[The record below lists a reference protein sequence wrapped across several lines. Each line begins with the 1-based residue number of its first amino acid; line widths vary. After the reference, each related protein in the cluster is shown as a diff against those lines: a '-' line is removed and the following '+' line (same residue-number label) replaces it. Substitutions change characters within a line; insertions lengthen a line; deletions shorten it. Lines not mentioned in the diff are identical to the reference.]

1 MKKKIVSLVL
11 AGCLFGGGMGF
22 TANAAEVEDAVA
34 ETSVDE
40 AAQPEESA
48 EEVSETET
56 SAEETV
62 DVEIADEETP
72 LAGPEVEIGSESD
85 EAEVEVEVDED
96 DIPVEFDM
104 GTGDIELELE
114 EVDENEKVDI
124 TPLEEVEKD
133 GVEISDE
140 EVPLA
145 GEEVEAEEESE
156 EDAEAETEKKT
167 VSKLTTIYTQDEN
180 GKVHKITRAITVD
193 ENGNESVDERDE
205 EYGFIGKDGGFYT
218 IGTKI
223 EQDRVYEINVEYVK
237 DVQKIMSLAADE
249 TEVEGEA
256 VDNREDEISFTIT
269 DEIVSVDLSYTTIVS
284 EDQEGP
290 VTSEDANIQ
299 AIFDKVNMPEK
310 LDTGVD
316 IVAHIDENGVVTEIS
331 ATATE
336 PIVRDREVM
345 IAEAAEMDFEFN
357 KEYVEEDVVMEVEV
371 EADAK
376 TEGEAEEISIEDEE
390 TPLAG
395 DMQDAESEDE
405 ESKDVP
411 EEVIKKVEATKE
423 VAIVDE
429 LSDADADAGDEDSDA
444 DEAAADEAAA
454 DDAAEEV
461 IDAVDTA
468 EETTEVV
475 AAEVSVEEISETVE
489 DSVEE

>member
-11 AGCLFGGGMGF
+11 AGCLLGGGMGF
-22 TANAAEVEDAVA
+22 TANAAEI
-34 ETSVDE
+34 E
-40 AAQPEESA
+40 AAQPEESV

-72 LAGPEVEIGSESD
+72 LAGPE
-85 EAEVEVEVDED
+85 AEVEVDED

-104 GTGDIELELE
+104 ETGDIELELE

-124 TPLEEVEKD
+124 TPLEEIEKD

-140 EVPLA
+140 EVPFA
-145 GEEVEAEEESE
+145 GEETEG
-156 EDAEAETEKKT
+156 ETKT
-167 VSKLTTIYTQDEN
+167 EQKVVSKLSTMYTQDAN
-180 GKVHKITRAITVD
+180 GTVHKITRAITVD
-193 ENGNESVDERDE
+193 ENGNESVEETDE
-205 EYGFIGKDGGFYT
+205 EYGYIGKDGGFYT
-218 IGTKI
+218 IETKI
-223 EQDRVYEINVEYVK
+223 EQDRICEINVEYVK
-237 DVQKIMSLAADE
+237 DVQKIMPWDEDAA
-249 TEVEGEA
+249 TENYA
-256 VDNREDEISFTIT
+256 SFTIT
-269 DEIVSVDLSYTTIVS
+269 DEIVGVDLSYTTIAS

-290 VTSEDANIQ
+290 VTSEDTNIQ

-336 PIVRDREVM
+336 PIIRDREVL
-345 IAEAAEMDFEFN
+345 IAEAAEMDFEFD

-371 EADAK
+371 KVEADAE
-376 TEGEAEEISIEDEE
+376 TDEISIEDEE

-395 DMQDAESEDE
+395 DMQDTDAEDE
-405 ESKDVP
+405 ESEDAP

-429 LSDADADAGDEDSDA
+429 LSDADADDEDSD
-444 DEAAADEAAA
+444 ADEAAA

-461 IDAVDTA
+461 IDADGSA
-468 EETTEVV
+468 EEVTEVAV
-475 AAEVSVEEISETVE
+475 PEVSVEEISETT
-489 DSVEE
+489 EESIEME